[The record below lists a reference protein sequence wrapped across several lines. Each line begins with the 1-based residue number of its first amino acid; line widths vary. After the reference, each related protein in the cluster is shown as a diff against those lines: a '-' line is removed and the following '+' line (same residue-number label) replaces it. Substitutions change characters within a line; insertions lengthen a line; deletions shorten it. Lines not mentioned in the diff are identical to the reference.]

1 MASNIIIDFDKH
13 SEYKTEM
20 DGIKKSLSQFSNYK
34 KIASAIG
41 KIYPQEIVAGLIGC
55 IIIESKTDHTIIN
68 KKEYEGRGTSGTH
81 GWNCGEG
88 LIQWTFW
95 KSKSQLIK
103 LYNADA
109 RATQKLPTTWEM
121 YKRGTPKTKGN
132 DLCAVEDGLH
142 IAGLTFD
149 NQILFLT
156 KYYEKTINKLIKS
169 GEKNLAM
176 IVARIYQ
183 EKVGIGLMK
192 QYSSNPIQR
201 AYETAAKYY
210 KHEDGNTYL
219 QSLKLAK
226 EYLGVDL
233 PTDMKVEPGKETPV
247 RGDVTYYDPN
257 KILTPSLSSSVT
269 VQNISSIN
277 EGNKN
282 KKPSGIVLGTHM
294 KQK

>member
-1 MASNIIIDFDKH
+1 
-13 SEYKTEM
+13 
-20 DGIKKSLSQFSNYK
+20 
-34 KIASAIG
+34 
-41 KIYPQEIVAGLIGC
+41 
-55 IIIESKTDHTIIN
+55 
-68 KKEYEGRGTSGTH
+68 
-81 GWNCGEG
+81 
-88 LIQWTFW
+88 
-95 KSKSQLIK
+95 
-103 LYNADA
+103 
-109 RATQKLPTTWEM
+109 M

-169 GEKNLAM
+169 EEKNLAM

-183 EKVGIGLMK
+183 EKAGIGLMK

-257 KILTPSLSSSVT
+257 KILTPSPSSSVT
-269 VQNISSIN
+269 VQKISSIN

>member
-1 MASNIIIDFDKH
+1 MASNITIVFPNH
-13 SEYKTEM
+13 PEYATEM
-20 DGIKKSLSQFSNYK
+20 SGIKKSLSQFPTYK
-34 KIASAIG
+34 KIASALG
-41 KIYPQEIVAGLIGC
+41 KIYPQEIVAGLVGC

-103 LYNADA
+103 LYNADS

-121 YKRGTPKTKGN
+121 YKRGTPKAKGK

-142 IAGLTFD
+142 IAGLTFN

-156 KYYEKTINKLIKS
+156 KYYEKAINKLIKN
-169 GEKNLAM
+169 GETNLAM
-176 IVARIYQ
+176 IVAKIYQ
-183 EKVGIGLMK
+183 EKAGIGLMK
-192 QYSSNPIQR
+192 QYSSDSIQR
-201 AYETAAKYY
+201 AHETAAKYY
-210 KHEDGNTYL
+210 KHEEGNTYL
-219 QSLKLAK
+219 LSLKLAQ

-233 PTDMKVEPGKETPV
+233 PTDMKVEPGKEIPV
-247 RGDVTYYDPN
+247 MGDVTYYDPN
-257 KILTPSLSSSVT
+257 KILTSSASGTVT
-269 VQNISSIN
+269 TQNISSIN

>member
-1 MASNIIIDFDKH
+1 MASNITITFPNH
-13 SEYKTEM
+13 PEYATEM
-20 DGIKKSLSQFSNYK
+20 SGIKKSLSQFPTYK
-34 KIASAIG
+34 RIASALG
-41 KIYPQEIVAGLIGC
+41 NIYPQEIVAGLVGC

-68 KKEYEGRGTSGTH
+68 KKEYEGRGTSGTQ

-103 LYNADA
+103 LYNADS

-121 YKRGTPKTKGN
+121 YKRGTPKAKGK

-142 IAGLTFD
+142 IAGLTFN

-156 KYYEKTINKLIKS
+156 KYYENAINKLIKN
-169 GEKNLAM
+169 GETNLAM
-176 IVARIYQ
+176 IVAKIYQ
-183 EKVGIGLMK
+183 EKAGIGLMK
-192 QYSSNPIQR
+192 QYSSDPIKR
-201 AYETAAKYY
+201 AHETAGRHY

-219 QSLKLAK
+219 LSLKLAK

-233 PTDMKVEPGKETPV
+233 PTDMKVEPGKEIPV
-247 RGDVTYYDPN
+247 MGDVVYYDPN
-257 KILTPSLSSSVT
+257 KILTSSTSKVINT
-269 VQNISSIN
+269 QNISSIN

-282 KKPSGIVLGTHM
+282 KKTSGIVLGTHM

>member
-1 MASNIIIDFDKH
+1 MASNIIIDFSGHNDYI
-13 SEYKTEM
+13 SEM
-20 DGIKKSLSQFSNYK
+20 NRIKKSLSQFPTYK
-34 KIASAIG
+34 KIAAALG
-41 KIYPQEIVAGLIGC
+41 KIYPQEIVAGLVGC

-68 KKEYEGRGTSGTH
+68 KKEYEGRGTSGTQ

-103 LYNADA
+103 LYNADS

-121 YKRGTPKTKGN
+121 YKRGTPRSKGK

-142 IAGLTFD
+142 IAGLTFN

-156 KYYEKTINKLIKS
+156 KYYEKAINKLIKN
-169 GEKNLAM
+169 GETNLAM
-176 IVARIYQ
+176 IVAKIYQ
-183 EKVGIGLMK
+183 EKAGIGLMK
-192 QYSSNPIQR
+192 EYISDPIQR
-201 AYETAAKYY
+201 AHKTAARHY
-210 KHEDGNTYL
+210 KHKDGNTYL

-226 EYLGVDL
+226 EYLGIDL
-233 PTDMKVEPGKETPV
+233 PTDMKVEPAEEIPV
-247 RGDVTYYDPN
+247 MGDVTYYDPN
-257 KILTPSLSSSVT
+257 KILTTSASDTVT
-269 VQNISSIN
+269 PQNISSIS

-282 KKPSGIVLGTHM
+282 KKTSGIVLGTHM

>member
-1 MASNIIIDFDKH
+1 MASNIIINFMNH
-13 SEYKTEM
+13 PEYGTEM
-20 DGIKKSLSQFSNYK
+20 DRIKKSLSQFPTYK
-34 KIASAIG
+34 KIASALG
-41 KIYPQEIVAGLIGC
+41 NIYPQEIVAGLVGC

-68 KKEYEGRGTSGTH
+68 KKEYEGRGTPGTQ

-103 LYNADA
+103 LYNADS

-121 YKRGTPKTKGN
+121 YKRGTPRSKGK

-142 IAGLTFD
+142 IAGLTFN

-156 KYYEKTINKLIKS
+156 KYYEKAINKLIKN
-169 GEKNLAM
+169 GETNLAM
-176 IVARIYQ
+176 IVAKIYQ
-183 EKVGIGLMK
+183 EKAGIGLMQ
-192 QYSSNPIQR
+192 QYNSDPIQR
-201 AYETAAKYY
+201 AHETAARYY
-210 KHEDGNTYL
+210 RHEDGNTYL
-219 QSLKLAK
+219 QSLKLAQ

-233 PTDMKVEPGKETPV
+233 PTDMKVEPAEEIPV
-247 RGDVTYYDPN
+247 MSDTTYYDPN
-257 KILTPSLSSSVT
+257 KILTSST
-269 VQNISSIN
+269 PRTITPQNISSIN

-282 KKPSGIVLGTHM
+282 KKRKGTVLGSHM

>member
-1 MASNIIIDFDKH
+1 MASNITITFPNH
-13 SEYKTEM
+13 PEYATEM
-20 DGIKKSLSQFSNYK
+20 SGIKKSLSQFPTYK
-34 KIASAIG
+34 KIASALG
-41 KIYPQEIVAGLIGC
+41 KIYPQEIVAGLVGC

-68 KKEYEGRGTSGTH
+68 KKEYEGRGTSGTQ

-95 KSKSQLIK
+95 KSKLQLIK
-103 LYNADA
+103 LYNADT

-121 YKRGTPKTKGN
+121 YKRGTPKAKGK

-142 IAGLTFD
+142 IAGLTFN

-156 KYYEKTINKLIKS
+156 KYYENAINKLIKN
-169 GEKNLAM
+169 GETNLAM
-176 IVARIYQ
+176 IVAKIYQ
-183 EKVGIGLMK
+183 EKAGIGLMK
-192 QYSSNPIQR
+192 QYSSDPIKR
-201 AYETAAKYY
+201 AHETAGRHY

-219 QSLKLAK
+219 LSLKLAQ

-233 PTDMKVEPGKETPV
+233 PTNMKVEPGKEIPV
-247 RGDVTYYDPN
+247 MGDVVYYDPN
-257 KILTPSLSSSVT
+257 KILTSSTSKVINT
-269 VQNISSIN
+269 QNISSIN

-282 KKPSGIVLGTHM
+282 KKTSGIVLGTHM

>member
-1 MASNIIIDFDKH
+1 MASNIIIDFSGHNDYI
-13 SEYKTEM
+13 SEM
-20 DGIKKSLSQFSNYK
+20 NGIKKSLSQFPTYK
-34 KIASAIG
+34 KIASALG
-41 KIYPQEIVAGLIGC
+41 NIYPQEIVAGLVGC

-68 KKEYEGRGTSGTH
+68 KKEYEGRGASGTQ

-95 KSKSQLIK
+95 KSKSKLIK
-103 LYNADA
+103 LYNADS

-121 YKRGTPKTKGN
+121 YKRGTPRSKGK

-142 IAGLTFD
+142 IAGLTFN

-156 KYYEKTINKLIKS
+156 KYYEKPINKLIKN
-169 GEKNLAM
+169 GETNLAM
-176 IVARIYQ
+176 IVAKIYQ
-183 EKVGIGLMK
+183 EKAGIGLMQ
-192 QYSSNPIQR
+192 QYTSDPIQR
-201 AYETAAKYY
+201 AYKTAARHY

-226 EYLGVDL
+226 EYLGVDML
-233 PTDMKVEPGKETPV
+233 TDMKVEPAEEIPII
-247 RGDVTYYDPN
+247 GDVTYYDPD
-257 KILTPSLSSSVT
+257 KILTTSASGTVT
-269 VQNISSIN
+269 PQNISSIN

-282 KKPSGIVLGTHM
+282 KKPSGKVLGTHM

>member
-1 MASNIIIDFDKH
+1 MASNITITFPNH
-13 SEYKTEM
+13 PEYATEM
-20 DGIKKSLSQFSNYK
+20 SGIKKSLSQFPTYK
-34 KIASAIG
+34 KIASALG
-41 KIYPQEIVAGLIGC
+41 KIYPQEIVAGLVGC

-68 KKEYEGRGTSGTH
+68 KKEYEGRGTSGTQ

-95 KSKSQLIK
+95 KSKLQLIK
-103 LYNADA
+103 LYNADT

-121 YKRGTPKTKGN
+121 YKRGTPKTKGK

-142 IAGLTFD
+142 IAGLTFN

-156 KYYEKTINKLIKS
+156 KYYEKAINKLIKN
-169 GEKNLAM
+169 GETNLAM
-176 IVARIYQ
+176 IVAKIYQ
-183 EKVGIGLMK
+183 EKAGIGLMK
-192 QYSSNPIQR
+192 QYSSDPIKR
-201 AYETAAKYY
+201 AHETAGRHY

-219 QSLKLAK
+219 LSLKLAQ

-233 PTDMKVEPGKETPV
+233 PTDMKVEPGKEISV
-247 RGDVTYYDPN
+247 MGDVVYYDSN
-257 KILTPSLSSSVT
+257 KILTSSTSKVINT
-269 VQNISSIN
+269 QNISSIN

-282 KKPSGIVLGTHM
+282 KKTSGIVLGTHM

>member
-1 MASNIIIDFDKH
+1 MASNITIAFPNH
-13 SEYKTEM
+13 PEYATEM
-20 DGIKKSLSQFSNYK
+20 NGIKKSLSQFPTYK
-34 KIASAIG
+34 KIASALG
-41 KIYPQEIVAGLIGC
+41 RIYPQEIVAGLVGC

-68 KKEYEGRGTSGTH
+68 KKEYEGRGTSGTQ

-95 KSKSQLIK
+95 KSKLQLIK
-103 LYNADA
+103 LYNADT

-121 YKRGTPKTKGN
+121 YKRGTPKAKGK

-142 IAGLTFD
+142 IAGLTFN

-156 KYYEKTINKLIKS
+156 KYYEKVINKLIKN
-169 GEKNLAM
+169 GETNLAM
-176 IVARIYQ
+176 IVAKIYQ
-183 EKVGIGLMK
+183 EKAGIGLMK
-192 QYSSNPIQR
+192 QYSSDPIKR
-201 AYETAAKYY
+201 AHETAGRHY

-219 QSLKLAK
+219 LSLKLAQ

-233 PTDMKVEPGKETPV
+233 PTDMKVEPGKEISV
-247 RGDVTYYDPN
+247 MGDVVYYDSN
-257 KILTPSLSSSVT
+257 KILTSSTSKVINT
-269 VQNISSIN
+269 QNISSIN

-282 KKPSGIVLGTHM
+282 KKTSGIVLGTHM